1 MESVIN
7 LATLILKVE
16 EGFKENV
23 YLCSEGYPTV
33 GHGIKVGYKN
43 QSLDEYRY
51 FPKIP
56 LSVSELWLSEL
67 LNELLSDLNKDPE
80 LPHISKLDDV
90 RMAVVL
96 SMCYQLGISGF
107 KKFKKTNSLIKH
119 GFYYEAS
126 VEMCDSLWFK
136 QTPNRA
142 KRHSSMFETGVLDK
156 YYEV

>member
-1 MESVIN
+1 MDSV
-7 LATLILKVE
+7 LRLTTDILKVE
-16 EGFKENV
+16 EGFREDV

-33 GHGIKVGYKN
+33 GYGVKLGYKH
-43 QSLDEYRY
+43 QSLQEYRD

-56 LSVSELWLSEL
+56 ESVASQWLSEL
-67 LNELLSDLNKDPE
+67 LSELLSNLKKDHE
-80 LPHISKLDDV
+80 LSYIFELDDV

-107 KKFKKTNSLIKH
+107 KKFKMTNHLLQHKL
-119 GFYYEAS
+119 FYEAS

-142 KRHSSMFETGVLDK
+142 KRHSSMIETGVVDS
-156 YYEV
+156 YYKE

>member
-1 MESVIN
+1 MSSVLQ
-7 LATLILKVE
+7 LATTILKVE
-16 EGFKENV
+16 EGFKEDV

-33 GHGIKVGYKN
+33 GYGVKLGYHN
-43 QSLDEYRY
+43 QSLQEYRD

-56 LSVSELWLSEL
+56 ESVASVWLSEL
-67 LNELLSDLNKDPE
+67 LSELLSDLNKDPE
-80 LPHISKLDDV
+80 LSHISKLDDV

-107 KKFKKTNSLIKH
+107 KKFKRTNNLIKYR
-119 GFYYEAS
+119 FYYEAS
-126 VEMCDSLWFK
+126 VEMCDSLWFR

-142 KRHSSMFETGVLDK
+142 KRHSNMMESGVLDG